1 MITALGAEALYR
13 AEMIAK
19 QAEIIAALTIEVLKG
34 VPEQFAEGTII
45 RHTPVP
51 KHWIDIMHCMHVTT
65 LSLFSLTDVHKSRPH
80 PGQGLSA
87 ERLRKLL
94 YNKDG
99 SVSSLIG

>member
-51 KHWIDIMHCMHVTT
+51 K
-65 LSLFSLTDVHKSRPH
+65 L
-80 PGQGLSA
+80 
-87 ERLRKLL
+87 
-94 YNKDG
+94 
-99 SVSSLIG
+99 